1 MGDTDT
7 PSPAVQRRR
16 LRTELRRARQ
26 EAELTQDQVST
37 ALEMSLSKVI
47 RIEAGTVGVS
57 ANDLRALLN
66 LYNVRDRDEVDNL
79 LMLARAGRERPWQSK
94 YRDVA
99 SPRLLQFIE
108 LEAAASITRN
118 FQPLMVPGL
127 LQTSEY
133 ARIMLRQL
141 NRDLPDKPVDID
153 TLLEVRMKR
162 QELLDRE
169 DSPELFFILDEA
181 ATRRLVGGREVMLK
195 QLRQLTE
202 LAARPRITV
211 EVLPFSAGAY
221 PGLNG
226 SFVIQEFPDPADAD
240 VLYQEGPQGEEIS
253 SDDPELISQYREIFA
268 ELRGLSLGPKGSRD
282 FLKELA
288 EGLA

>member
-1 MGDTDT
+1 
-7 PSPAVQRRR
+7 
-16 LRTELRRARQ
+16 LRRARQ

-66 LYNVRDRDEVDNL
+66 LYNVRDRGEVDNL
-79 LMLARAGRERPWQSK
+79 LTLARAGRERPWQSK

-181 ATRRLVGGREVMLK
+181 ATRRLVGGRDVMLK

-211 EVLPFSAGAY
+211 EVVPFSAGAY

-268 ELRGLSLGPKGSRD
+268 ELRGLSLGPQGSLR
-282 FLKELA
+282 FLDELAKELA
-288 EGLA
+288 